1 MFCLAA
7 VIIFIE
13 RTSLLIKLCLLS
25 GAVLLAV
32 LFGLPVRGENSVSLL
47 TCERHIIVRMISLF
61 LEKIMLVYLDR
72 QLLEIFKKK
81 KKKKGR
87 RRDSPQD
94 VSSFSYEMM
103 IFDIF

>member
-25 GAVLLAV
+25 GTVLLAL

-47 TCERHIIVRMISLF
+47 TCERYIIVRMISLF
-61 LEKIMLVYLDR
+61 LKTVMFVFEEAIIVT
-72 QLLEIFKKK
+72 KKVK
-81 KKKKGR
+81 VKNTTGC
-87 RRDSPQD
+87 
-94 VSSFSYEMM
+94 SFQ
-103 IFDIF
+103 F